1 MSFPSKRRR
10 PVDTITHT
18 LFGLTLYGA
27 ADKRELQKNEKR
39 ALFVTTLVGSQ
50 IPDSD
55 VISRLWDTEGMYQM
69 WHRGITH
76 SIFLV
81 PLFALLIYILVRLL
95 FKVTDIRYFWWALLS
110 VFIHNTADLFNAW
123 GTGYF
128 EPLSDVRV
136 TFGVIPI
143 VDFVYWGIFLVAWL
157 IARRTDVRHTVYR
170 YAWAAIV
177 VHVLIQSAQGAY
189 LYQSYAAD
197 HDEVALSAS
206 FIPTQ
211 FTVITKTD
219 ESVSIYSDSVYQEP
233 EVQYELTSADDAD
246 LNPLFAENKE
256 AITLK
261 QWSPFVVVVED
272 DERLGLY
279 DPRFFDGESSFLYEY
294 IEL

>member
-1 MSFPSKRRR
+1 M
-10 PVDTITHT
+10 DTITHT

-39 ALFVTTLVGSQ
+39 ALLVTTLVGSQ
-50 IPDSD
+50 IPDAD
-55 VISRLWDTEGMYQM
+55 VISQLWDTEGMYQM

-81 PLFALLIYILVRLL
+81 PLFALLIYWLVRVL
-95 FKVTDIRYFWWALLS
+95 FKVTDMRYFYWAMLS
-110 VFIHNTADLFNAW
+110 VFIHNTADVFNAW

-128 EPLSDVRV
+128 EPFSDARL

-157 IARRTDVRHTVYR
+157 VARRQNVRHTVYR
-170 YAWAAIV
+170 YAWAAIF

-189 LYQSYAAD
+189 LYQSYATE

-206 FIPTQ
+206 FIPAQ
-211 FTVITKTD
+211 FTVVTKTD
-219 ESVSIYSDSVYQEP
+219 DTVSIFSDSVYQSS
-233 EVQYELTSADDAD
+233 VLQYELMSADDAD
-246 LNPLFAENKE
+246 LTPLFDENKE
-256 AITLK
+256 ALTLK
-261 QWSPFVVVVED
+261 QWSPFVVVVDE
-272 DERLGLY
+272 DERLGLF

>member
-1 MSFPSKRRR
+1 M
-10 PVDTITHT
+10 DTITHT

-27 ADKRELQKNEKR
+27 ADKRDLQQHEKR

-95 FKVTDIRYFWWALLS
+95 FQVTDIRYFWWALLS
-110 VFIHNTADLFNAW
+110 VFIHNTSDLFNAW

-128 EPLSDVRV
+128 EPISDVRI

-157 IARRTDVRHTVYR
+157 VARKQEVRYKTYR
-170 YAWAAIV
+170 YAWACL
-177 VHVLIQSAQGAY
+177 VLYVAIQSAQGAY
-189 LYQSYAAD
+189 LYQAYAD
-197 HDEVALSAS
+197 EYDEVALSAS

-219 ESVSIYSDSVYQEP
+219 ETVSLFKDSIYQEATL
-233 EVQYELTSADDAD
+233 QYNLTSDEQVS
-246 LNPLFAENKE
+246 LEPLFE
-256 AITLK
+256 ANQEALTLTK
-261 QWSPFVVVVED
+261 WSPFVVIVANE
-272 DERLGLY
+272 ERLGVF
-279 DPRFFDGESSFLYEY
+279 DPRFYDGESSFLYEY
-294 IEL
+294 IER

>member
-1 MSFPSKRRR
+1 M
-10 PVDTITHT
+10 DTITHT

-27 ADKRELQKNEKR
+27 ADKRDLQQHEKR

-95 FKVTDIRYFWWALLS
+95 FRVTDIRYFWWALLS
-110 VFIHNTADLFNAW
+110 VFVHNTSDLFNAW

-128 EPLSDVRV
+128 EPISDVRI

-157 IARRTDVRHTVYR
+157 VARKQEVRYKTYR
-170 YAWAAIV
+170 YAWAAL
-177 VHVLIQSAQGAY
+177 VLCVALQSAQGAY
-189 LYQSYAAD
+189 LYQSYSMEY
-197 HDEVALSAS
+197 DEVALSAS

-219 ESVSIYSDSVYQEP
+219 EDVSLFQDSIYQEATL
-233 EVQYELTSADDAD
+233 QYELTSAEKAS
-246 LNPLFAENKE
+246 LEPLFE
-256 AITLK
+256 ANHEARTLTK
-261 QWSPFVVVVED
+261 WSPFVVIVANE
-272 DERLGLY
+272 ERLGVF
-279 DPRFFDGESSFLYEY
+279 DPRFYDGESSFLYEY
-294 IEL
+294 IER

>member
-1 MSFPSKRRR
+1 M
-10 PVDTITHT
+10 DTITHT

-27 ADKRELQKNEKR
+27 ADKRDLQQHEKR

-95 FKVTDIRYFWWALLS
+95 FRVTDIRYFWWALLS
-110 VFIHNTADLFNAW
+110 VFIHNTSDLFNAW

-128 EPLSDVRV
+128 EPISDVRI

-157 IARRTDVRHTVYR
+157 VARKQEVRYKTYR
-170 YAWAAIV
+170 YAWSAL
-177 VHVLIQSAQGAY
+177 VLYVAIQSAQGAY
-189 LYQSYAAD
+189 LYQTYAD
-197 HDEVALSAS
+197 EHDEVALSAS

-219 ESVSIYSDSVYQEP
+219 ENVSLYTDSIYQEATL
-233 EVQYELTSADDAD
+233 QYKLTSDEQVS
-246 LNPLFAENKE
+246 LEPLFE
-256 AITLK
+256 ANQEALTLMK
-261 QWSPFVVVVED
+261 WSPFVVIVANE
-272 DERLGLY
+272 ERLGVF
-279 DPRFFDGESSFLYEY
+279 DPRFYDGESSFLYEY
-294 IEL
+294 IER